1 MSYFTADAH
10 QKNEPRDPY
19 LKGIIFYV
27 PDDITSTCATSS
39 MIHVCTPTCR
49 EKIVKD
55 YIII

>member
-39 MIHVCTPTCR
+39 MIHT
-49 EKIVKD
+49 
-55 YIII
+55 YIPHVHLHVGKKS